1 MNARTLRK
9 PLALAI
15 AAALLLPGTAF
26 AQTAKGRANKEL
38 ELEARIAQLE
48 AQVQALLG
56 AQQQQQAAIAQ
67 QQGSIAQTQAQLDAV
82 QVAQADGKPK
92 IQSTPILAS
101 GNPDARFS
109 FGGFIKVDAMATST
123 NAGEI
128 ADGSAGR
135 MFYLPSAIPVGGAD
149 ESRTDLDTHAQFS
162 RFWFASDAEVQ
173 GHKARAYLEFDLFGG
188 GMANLGNQASTNTH
202 GVTLRQ
208 AYVSWDKWLAGQTW
222 SNFQDVAALPDAVD
236 FVGPTEGTVFVRQT
250 QVRYTNGAWSAS
262 LENPQTV
269 VAGYRSTSRTTS
281 DDGNVPDITVRW
293 TGKGSW
299 GHVSV
304 AGIARQLRQDT
315 ATTHASGNGY
325 GVSLSGKYNLGQ
337 QDDLRY
343 MLVGGNGIGR
353 YVGFALGP
361 DGTLDAAS
369 SDIEPTGVLAGFV
382 AWRHVF
388 NPKLRGNLMFSRAE
402 LDNDPAWTG
411 LAVTKAAQSI
421 HANLIYSPFPK
432 LDVGAELTWGN
443 RELESGA
450 DGDLRRVH
458 ATVKYSF

>member
-1 MNARTLRK
+1 MNARTIRK

-15 AAALLLPGTAF
+15 TAALLLPGMAF
-26 AQTAKGRANKEL
+26 AQTAKEQ
-38 ELEARIAQLE
+38 ELEARVAQLE

-56 AQQQQQAAIAQ
+56 AQQQQQAAIVQ
-67 QQGSIAQTQAQLDAV
+67 QQGTLAQAQARLDAV

-92 IQSTPILAS
+92 LQSAPILAS

-109 FGGFIKVDAMATST
+109 FGGFIKLDAMATRT

-128 ADGSAGR
+128 ADGSTGR
-135 MFYLPSAIPVGGAD
+135 MFYLPGAIPVGGVD
-149 ESRTDLDTHAQFS
+149 EARTDLDSHAQFS

-236 FVGPTEGTVFVRQT
+236 FVGPTEGTVFVRQA
-250 QVRYTNGAWSAS
+250 QLRYTSGPWSVA

-269 VAGYRSTSRTTS
+269 VASYRSSTRIIS
-281 DDGNVPDITVRW
+281 DDGSLPDVTARW
-293 TGKGSW
+293 THKGSW
-299 GHVSV
+299 GHFSA
-304 AGIARQLRQDT
+304 AGIARQLRHDT
-315 ATTHASGNGY
+315 ATTHASGSGY
-325 GVSLSGKYNLGQ
+325 GLSLSGKYNLGAS
-337 QDDLRY
+337 DDIRY
-343 MLVGGNGIGR
+343 MLIGGRGIGR

-361 DGTLDAAS
+361 DGTLDAAAG
-369 SDIEPTGVLAGFV
+369 DIEPTGVLAGFV

-388 NPKLRGNLMFSRAE
+388 DPKLRGSLFYSRAQ
-402 LDNDPAWTG
+402 LDNDTTWTG
-411 LAVTKAAQSI
+411 FGVTKSAQSF

-432 LDVGAELTWGN
+432 LDVGAELIWGN

-450 DGDLRRVH
+450 DGDLRRLH

>member
-1 MNARTLRK
+1 MNARSIRK

-15 AAALLLPGTAF
+15 ATALLLPGMAF
-26 AQTAKGRANKEL
+26 AQTAKEK

-56 AQQQQQAAIAQ
+56 AQQQQQAAITQ
-67 QQGSIAQTQAQLDAV
+67 QQGTLAQAQARLDAV
-82 QVAQADGKPK
+82 QVAQADGKPR
-92 IQSTPILAS
+92 IQTAPILAS
-101 GNPDARFS
+101 GNPDTRFS
-109 FGGFIKVDAMATST
+109 FGGFIKLDAMATNT

-162 RFWFASDAEVQ
+162 RFWFASDGEVQ

-236 FVGPTEGTVFVRQT
+236 FVGPTEGTTFVRQA
-250 QVRYTNGAWSAS
+250 QLRYTNGGFSVA

-269 VAGYRSTSRTTS
+269 VGSYRSSARTTS
-281 DDGNVPDITVRW
+281 DDGSVPDLTARY
-293 TGKGSW
+293 TRKGDW

-304 AGIARQLRQDT
+304 AGLARQLQHET
-315 ATTHASGNGY
+315 ATTDATSTGF
-325 GVSLSGKYNLGQ
+325 GVSVSGKYNLSKS
-337 QDDLRY
+337 DDIRY
-343 MLVGGNGIGR
+343 MLTGGTGIGR
-353 YVGFALGP
+353 YVGFALGA
-361 DGTLDAAS
+361 DGTLDAAGG
-369 SDIEPTGVLAGFV
+369 DIESTGVLAGFV

-388 NPKLRGNLMFSRAE
+388 DPKLRGNLMLSRAQF
-402 LDNDPAWTG
+402 DNDTDWTG
-411 LAVTKAAQSI
+411 FGVTKSAQSI

-432 LDVGAELTWGN
+432 LDIGAELIFGN

-450 DGDLRRVH
+450 DGDLRRIH
-458 ATVKYSF
+458 TSVKYSF

>member
-1 MNARTLRK
+1 MNARSIRK

-15 AAALLLPGTAF
+15 ATALLLPGMAF
-26 AQTAKGRANKEL
+26 AQTAKEK

-56 AQQQQQAAIAQ
+56 AQQQQQAAITQ
-67 QQGSIAQTQAQLDAV
+67 QQGTLAQAQTRLDAV
-82 QVAQADGKPK
+82 QVAQADGKPR
-92 IQSTPILAS
+92 IQTAPILAS
-101 GNPDARFS
+101 GNPDTRFS
-109 FGGFIKVDAMATST
+109 FGGFIKLDAMATNT

-162 RFWFASDAEVQ
+162 RFWFASDGEVQ

-236 FVGPTEGTVFVRQT
+236 FVGPTEGTVFVRQA
-250 QVRYTNGAWSAS
+250 QLRYTSGAWSVA

-269 VAGYRSTSRTTS
+269 VGAYRATTRTTS
-281 DDGNVPDITVRW
+281 DDGNLPDITVRW
-293 TGKGSW
+293 TGKGDY

-304 AGIARQLRQDT
+304 AGIARQLRHDT

-325 GVSLSGKYNLGQ
+325 GASLSGKVNLGK

-343 MLVGGNGIGR
+343 MLIGGNGIGR

-361 DGTLDAAS
+361 DGTLDAAAG
-369 SDIEPTGVLAGFV
+369 DIEPTGVLAGFV

-388 NPKLRGNLMFSRAE
+388 NPRLRGNLMFSRAQ
-402 LDNDPAWTG
+402 LDNETDWTG
-411 LAVTKAAQSI
+411 FGVTKSAQSF

-432 LDVGAELTWGN
+432 LDVGAELIWGN

>member
-1 MNARTLRK
+1 MDARSFRK

-15 AAALLLPGTAF
+15 VAALLLPGMAF
-26 AQTAKGRANKEL
+26 AQTAKER
-38 ELEARIAQLE
+38 ELEARIVQLE

-56 AQQQQQAAIAQ
+56 EQATLAQ
-67 QQGSIAQTQAQLDAV
+67 QQGSIEQAQAKLDAV
-82 QVAQADGKPK
+82 QVAPVDGKPK
-92 IQSTPILAS
+92 IQSTPILTA

-109 FGGFIKVDAMATST
+109 FGGFIKLDAMATRT
-123 NAGEI
+123 DGGEI

-162 RFWFASDAEVQ
+162 RFWFASDGEVQ

-188 GMANLGNQASTNTH
+188 GMTNLGNQASTNTH

-236 FVGPTEGTVFVRQT
+236 FVGPTEGTTFVRQA
-250 QVRYTNGAWSAS
+250 QLRYTSGPFSVA

-269 VAGYRSTSRTTS
+269 VGSYRGTTRTTS
-281 DDGNVPDITVRW
+281 DDGNLPDITARW
-293 TGKGSW
+293 TGKGDW

-304 AGIARQLRQDT
+304 AGIARQLRHDT

-325 GVSLSGKYNLGQ
+325 GLSVSGKYNVSKT
-337 QDDLRY
+337 DDIRY
-343 MLVGGNGIGR
+343 MVTGGSGIGR

-361 DGTLDAAS
+361 DGTLDAAAG
-369 SDIEPTGVLAGFV
+369 DIETTGVLAGFV

-388 NPKLRGNLMFSRAE
+388 DPKLRGNLMLSRAQF
-402 LDNDPAWTG
+402 DNDTDWTG
-411 LAVTKAAQSI
+411 VGVTKSAQSI

-432 LDVGAELTWGN
+432 LDIGAELIFGN
-443 RELESGA
+443 REIESGA
-450 DGDLRRVH
+450 DGDLRRIH
-458 ATVKYSF
+458 TSVKYSF

>member
-1 MNARTLRK
+1 MNARSIRK

-15 AAALLLPGTAF
+15 ATALLLPGMAF
-26 AQTAKGRANKEL
+26 AQTAKEK

-48 AQVQALLG
+48 TQVQALLG
-56 AQQQQQAAIAQ
+56 AQQQQQAAITQ
-67 QQGSIAQTQAQLDAV
+67 QQGTLAQAQAKLDAV
-82 QVAQADGKPK
+82 QVAQADGKLK
-92 IQSTPILAS
+92 IQSSPILAS
-101 GNPDARFS
+101 GNPDTRFS

-135 MFYLPSAIPVGGAD
+135 MFYLPSTIPVGGAD
-149 ESRTDLDTHAQFS
+149 ESRTDLDSHAQFS
-162 RFWFASDAEVQ
+162 RFWFASDGDVQ

-236 FVGPTEGTVFVRQT
+236 FVGPTEGTVFVRQA
-250 QVRYTNGAWSAS
+250 QLRYTSGPWSVS

-269 VAGYRSTSRTTS
+269 VTGYRSAARTTS
-281 DDGNVPDITVRW
+281 DDGNLPDITARW
-293 TGKGSW
+293 THKGSW
-299 GHVSV
+299 GHFSV
-304 AGIARQLRQDT
+304 GGIARQLRHDT

-325 GVSLSGKYNLGQ
+325 GLSVSGKYNLGAS
-337 QDDLRY
+337 DDIRY
-343 MLVGGNGIGR
+343 MLTGGTGIGR

-361 DGTLDAAS
+361 DGTLDAAAN
-369 SDIEPTGVLAGFV
+369 DIETTGVLAGFV

-388 NPKLRGNLMFSRAE
+388 DPKLRGNLMFSRAQ
-402 LDNDPAWTG
+402 LDNDTDWTG
-411 LAVTKAAQSI
+411 FGVTRSAQSF
-421 HANLIYSPFPK
+421 HANLIYSPLPK
-432 LDVGAELTWGN
+432 PEVGAELIWGN
-443 RELESGA
+443 R
-450 DGDLRRVH
+450 
-458 ATVKYSF
+458 

>member
-1 MNARTLRK
+1 MDARSFRK

-15 AAALLLPGTAF
+15 VAALLLPGMAF
-26 AQTAKGRANKEL
+26 AQTAKER
-38 ELEARIAQLE
+38 ELEARIVQLE

-56 AQQQQQAAIAQ
+56 AQQQQQATLAQ
-67 QQGSIAQTQAQLDAV
+67 QQGSIEQAQAKLDAV
-82 QVAQADGKPK
+82 QVAPADGKPK
-92 IQSTPILAS
+92 IQSTPILTA

-109 FGGFIKVDAMATST
+109 FGGFIKLDAMATRT
-123 NAGEI
+123 DGGEI

-162 RFWFASDAEVQ
+162 RFWFASDGEVQ

-188 GMANLGNQASTNTH
+188 GMTNLGNQASTNTH

-236 FVGPTEGTVFVRQT
+236 FVGPTEGTTFVRQA
-250 QVRYTNGAWSAS
+250 QLRYTSGPFSVA

-269 VAGYRSTSRTTS
+269 IGSYRSTARTTS
-281 DDGNVPDITVRW
+281 DDGNLPDITARW
-293 TGKGSW
+293 TGKGDW

-304 AGIARQLRQDT
+304 AGIARQLRHDT

-325 GVSLSGKYNLGQ
+325 GLSVSGKYNVSKT
-337 QDDLRY
+337 DDIRY
-343 MLVGGNGIGR
+343 MLTGGSGIGR

-361 DGTLDAAS
+361 DGTLDAAAG
-369 SDIEPTGVLAGFV
+369 DIETTGVLAGFV

-388 NPKLRGNLMFSRAE
+388 DPKLRGNLMLSRAQF
-402 LDNDPAWTG
+402 DNDTDWTG
-411 LAVTKAAQSI
+411 VGVTKSAQSI

-432 LDVGAELTWGN
+432 LDIGAELIFGN
-443 RELESGA
+443 REIESGA
-450 DGDLRRVH
+450 DGDLRRIH
-458 ATVKYSF
+458 TSVKYSF

>member
-1 MNARTLRK
+1 MNARSIRK

-15 AAALLLPGTAF
+15 ATALLLPGMAF
-26 AQTAKGRANKEL
+26 AQTAKEK

-48 AQVQALLG
+48 AQVQVLLG
-56 AQQQQQAAIAQ
+56 AQQQQQAAITQ
-67 QQGSIAQTQAQLDAV
+67 QQGTLAQAQAKLDTV

-92 IQSTPILAS
+92 IQSSPILAS
-101 GNPDARFS
+101 GNPDTRFS

-149 ESRTDLDTHAQFS
+149 ESRTDLDSHAQFS
-162 RFWFASDAEVQ
+162 RFWFASDGDVQ

-236 FVGPTEGTVFVRQT
+236 FVGPTEGTVFVRQA
-250 QVRYTNGAWSAS
+250 QLRYTSGPWSVS

-269 VAGYRSTSRTTS
+269 VTGYRSAARTTS
-281 DDGNVPDITVRW
+281 DDGNLPDITARW
-293 TGKGSW
+293 THKGSW
-299 GHVSV
+299 GHFSV
-304 AGIARQLRQDT
+304 GGIARQLRHDT

-325 GVSLSGKYNLGQ
+325 GLSVSGKYNLGAS
-337 QDDLRY
+337 DDIRY
-343 MLVGGNGIGR
+343 MLTGGTGIGR

-361 DGTLDAAS
+361 DGTLDAAAN
-369 SDIEPTGVLAGFV
+369 DIETTGVLAGFV

-388 NPKLRGNLMFSRAE
+388 DPKLRGNLMFSRAQ
-402 LDNDPAWTG
+402 LDNDTDWTG
-411 LAVTKAAQSI
+411 FGVTRSAQSF
-421 HANLIYSPFPK
+421 HANLIYSPLPK
-432 LDVGAELTWGN
+432 LDVGAELIWGN